1 MIIKQ
6 VFQKALFWVSLLQ
19 NLFNLDNL
27 LNFQAKGKKAKD
39 FGLKY

>member
-27 LNFQAKGKKAKD
+27 LNLQAKGEKAKG